1 MREHGTGLHRG
12 IGFIEVDFV
21 PVNAV
26 ELGESSG
33 DLWGVSPF
41 QAVAPR
47 SV

>member
-26 ELGESSG
+26 QLGESSG

-41 QAVAPR
+41 HVVAPR

>member
-1 MREHGTGLHRG
+1 MRELGSALHRG

-21 PVNAV
+21 RVNAV

-33 DLWGVSPF
+33 DLCGVSPF